1 MSDTALQSTS
11 PQPSAPHERR
21 ISVMNIIGYACVNFL
36 GGGSTVLISAWLMYF
51 YTTMCDIS
59 AISASLIFTA
69 ARIFDA
75 LLNPVMG
82 FITDNFYK
90 NSLGRRFG
98 RRRFFILL
106 GIPAI
111 LVVFPA
117 MWLQGMSLTYYFF
130 INLMYEIVF
139 TMVIVSCVSLPA
151 EMTRR
156 AEDKT
161 KLTGGK
167 QVCGIIASTIAA
179 FIPGLMF
186 NIYGQQDPTAF
197 FMTGVTYGVMMAIS
211 LVIVWMFTYEK
222 PLSEIHTS
230 ANTSTLGAILKSILT
245 DVKAALHLRAYRLH
259 CVILA
264 MGCIYKNLATGIFT
278 YYVVSVLFLAQSD
291 AAWVLGITQMTSFA
305 GLFICIFACLRFGAP
320 KTFMLFTV
328 IVAAGCLG
336 FYALTYLNGSPAQ
349 VYALAG
355 VAIIAFAGR
364 AGIDYI
370 PVFQLPF
377 MADIDEIVHGERRE
391 GIFVGV
397 NTLFSRAATGIEAFA
412 IGLGLAA
419 FGYTKGTTEQ
429 SEFTQFGILLIAA
442 LIPLI
447 FLGIGWLAAMRLKLN
462 KETHKKVCLE
472 VQRLKQGGAKADVD
486 PEVKTIVEDLTGY
499 KYEDCWTIIGADKK
513 AEAAPAATQPAAS
526 TTQDGEQSA
535 K

>member
-1 MSDTALQSTS
+1 MSQDV
-11 PQPSAPHERR
+11 SATGAVKAAPKERR
-21 ISVMNIIGYACVNFL
+21 ITIMNIIGYASVNFL
-36 GGGSTVLISAWLMYF
+36 GGGSTVLISAWLMFF
-51 YTTMCDIS
+51 YTTMCGLS
-59 AISASLIFTA
+59 AISASVIFTV
-69 ARIFDA
+69 ARIADA
-75 LLNPVMG
+75 LLNPIMG

-90 NSLGRRFG
+90 TALGRRFG

-106 GIPAI
+106 GIPSI
-111 LVVFPA
+111 LIVFPA
-117 MWLQGMSLTYYFF
+117 MWVPGMNLAYYFAV
-130 INLMYEIVF
+130 NLLYEMVF

-186 NIYGQQDPTAF
+186 QIYGENDTTAF
-197 FMTGVTYGVMMAIS
+197 FMTGVVYGIMMAVS
-211 LVIVWMFTYEK
+211 LVVVWMFTYEK

-230 ANTSTLGAILKSILT
+230 ANTSSLGNIMMSIFT

-278 YYVVSVLFLAQSD
+278 YFVVSVLFLAQQD

-305 GLFICIFACLRFGAP
+305 GLFLCIYLCLRFGAP
-320 KTFMLFTV
+320 KTFMIFSV
-328 IVAAGCLG
+328 IVAIGCLG
-336 FYALTYLNGSPAQ
+336 YYGLTYMNGQASQ
-349 VYALAG
+349 VYVLAG

-429 SEFTQFGILLIAA
+429 SEFTQFGIMLIAV
-442 LIPLI
+442 IVPLI

-462 KETHKKVCLE
+462 KENHKKVCLE
-472 VQRLKQGGAKADVD
+472 VQRLKEGGKKEDVD
-486 PEVKTIVEDLTGY
+486 PEVKSIVESLTGY
-499 KYEDCWTIIGADKK
+499 KYEDCWTLHKQAD
-513 AEAAPAATQPAAS
+513 
-526 TTQDGEQSA
+526 
-535 K
+535 

>member
-1 MSDTALQSTS
+1 MSQDV
-11 PQPSAPHERR
+11 SATGAAKAAPKERR
-21 ISVMNIIGYACVNFL
+21 ITIMNIIGYASVNFL
-36 GGGSTVLISAWLMYF
+36 GGGSTVLISAWLMFF
-51 YTTMCDIS
+51 YTTMCGLS
-59 AISASLIFTA
+59 AISASVIFTV
-69 ARIFDA
+69 ARIADA
-75 LLNPVMG
+75 LMNPVMG

-90 NSLGRRFG
+90 TALGRRFG

-106 GIPAI
+106 GIPSI

-117 MWLQGMSLTYYFF
+117 MWVPGMNLAYYFTV
-130 INLMYEIVF
+130 NLLYEMVF

-186 NIYGQQDPTAF
+186 QVYGENDTTAF
-197 FMTGVTYGVMMAIS
+197 FMTGVVYGIMMAIS
-211 LVIVWMFTYEK
+211 LVVVWMFTYEK
-222 PLSEIHTS
+222 PISEIHTS
-230 ANTSTLGAILKSILT
+230 ANTSSLGNIMLSIFT

-278 YYVVSVLFLAQSD
+278 YFVVSVLFLAQQD

-305 GLFICIFACLRFGAP
+305 GLFLCIYLCLRFGAP
-320 KTFMLFTV
+320 KTFMIFSV
-328 IVAAGCLG
+328 IVALGCLG
-336 FYALTYLNGSPAQ
+336 YYGLTYMNGQASQ
-349 VYALAG
+349 VYVLAG

-429 SEFTQFGILLIAA
+429 SEFTLAGLLQCASSSTRKITRRFA
-442 LIPLI
+442 LR
-447 FLGIGWLAAMRLKLN
+447 FNA
-462 KETHKKVCLE
+462 
-472 VQRLKQGGAKADVD
+472 
-486 PEVKTIVEDLTGY
+486 
-499 KYEDCWTIIGADKK
+499 
-513 AEAAPAATQPAAS
+513 
-526 TTQDGEQSA
+526 
-535 K
+535 

>member
-1 MSDTALQSTS
+1 MTQSATTNMTT
-11 PQPSAPHERR
+11 PHYERR
-21 ISVMNIIGYACVNFL
+21 IGIMNIIGYASVNFL

-51 YTTMCDIS
+51 YTTMCDID
-59 AISASLIFTA
+59 AISASLIFTT

-90 NSLGRRFG
+90 NALGRRFG

-106 GIPAI
+106 GIPSI

-117 MWLQGMSLTYYFF
+117 MWIPGMGLFYYFF
-130 INLMYEIVF
+130 INLLYEIVF
-139 TMVIVSCVSLPA
+139 TMVIVSCISLPA

-167 QVCGIIASTIAA
+167 QICGVVASTIAA

-186 NIYGQQDPTAF
+186 QIYGQQDTTAF
-197 FMTGVTYGVMMAIS
+197 FMTGVVYGVMMALS
-211 LVIVWMFTYEK
+211 LIVVWMFTFEK
-222 PLSEIHTS
+222 PIEDIHTS
-230 ANTSTLGAILKSILT
+230 ANTSSLKEIFKSILG
-245 DVKAALHLRAYRLH
+245 DVKAALKLRAYRLH
-259 CVILA
+259 CIILA

-278 YYVVSVLFLAQSD
+278 YFVVSVLFISQQD

-305 GLFICIFACLRFGAP
+305 GLFLCIFLCLRFGAP
-320 KTFMLFTV
+320 KTFMFFTFV
-328 IVAAGCLG
+328 VGLGCLG
-336 FYALTYLNGSPAQ
+336 FYGLTLSIGSDNQ
-349 VYALAG
+349 VYALAAI
-355 VAIIAFAGR
+355 AIIAFAGR

-391 GIFVGV
+391 GIFAGC

-419 FGYTKGTTEQ
+419 FGYTKGTTVQ
-429 SEFTQFGILLIAA
+429 SDFTQFGIMIMAV
-442 LIPLI
+442 IVPLV
-447 FLGIGWLAAMRLKLN
+447 FLGIGCLAALRLKLT
-462 KETHKKVCLE
+462 KQTHRTVCLE
-472 VQRLKQGGAKADVD
+472 VQRLKEGGSKDDVT
-486 PEVKTIVEDLTGY
+486 PEVKEIVEQLTGY
-499 KYEDCWTIIGADKK
+499 KYEKCWTLRNVRET
-513 AEAAPAATQPAAS
+513 EAQPQPAPAVQN
-526 TTQDGEQSA
+526 
-535 K
+535 